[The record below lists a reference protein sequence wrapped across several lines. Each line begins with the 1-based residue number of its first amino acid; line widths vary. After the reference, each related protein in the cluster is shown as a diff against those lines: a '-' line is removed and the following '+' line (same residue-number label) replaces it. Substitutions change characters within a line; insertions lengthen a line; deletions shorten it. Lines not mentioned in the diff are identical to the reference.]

1 VRPVSLFI
9 PSIDYYQQVWMRN
22 HLKSLANVRGVSVCV
37 SVFPGWQFIW
47 PSGHQNVT
55 RARQTNSWPLLLLL
69 FGCTRAQRQSSN
81 MPSRDFH
88 LKEKYRETQR
98 ERERIIWCVG
108 LLGSSKSSQVVS
120 LGFLPSLDFYP
131 PFGCPPSPGWI
142 IDMTKL
148 ALLLWLFGV
157 CRLQWHSLS
166 VCTHKSIF
174 SECN

>member
-1 VRPVSLFI
+1 
-9 PSIDYYQQVWMRN
+9 MRN
-22 HLKSLANVRGVSVCV
+22 HLKSLANVRGVCVCISWLAIYDRLGTRMCTCDTHTPNKTAGRRCRRCCCLV
-37 SVFPGWQFIW
+37 APVHSGSPATCPAGIFIW
-47 PSGHQNVT
+47 KKNIGKH
-55 RARQTNSWPLLLLL
+55 
-69 FGCTRAQRQSSN
+69 
-81 MPSRDFH
+81 
-88 LKEKYRETQR
+88 R
-98 ERERIIWCVG
+98 ERERELFGVW
-108 LLGSSKSSQVVS
+108 GSSKSSQVVS

>member
-98 ERERIIWCVG
+98 ERENYLVCGAPRLLQVQPSCVTG
-108 LLGSSKSSQVVS
+108 
-120 LGFLPSLDFYP
+120 LPSLSRLLP
-131 PFGCPPSPGWI
+131 PLVGVPPSPGWI